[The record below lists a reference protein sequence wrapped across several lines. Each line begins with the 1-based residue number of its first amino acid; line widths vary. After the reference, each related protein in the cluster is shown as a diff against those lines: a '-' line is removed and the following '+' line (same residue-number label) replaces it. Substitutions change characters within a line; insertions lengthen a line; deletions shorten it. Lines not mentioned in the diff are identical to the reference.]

1 MNKKKSSV
9 YKIIISIFLSFFLLE
24 VNKKIYF
31 LFFNNLYRIIIKIVC
46 QIKLY
51 FIICNNLI
59 ISI

>member
-46 QIKLY
+46 
-51 FIICNNLI
+51 
-59 ISI
+59 